1 MKSFKTTI
9 FFGDSWNRRESETF
23 TNARPLRGAG
33 ALFLSMFCSLH
44 CHVSGCCSVA
54 WVKSLSCWILPSSW
68 LCWRAATCALPSFC
82 WMCLDLFGGSWKAAD
97 FLESLFACR
106 NIECLFFWYSFCSV
120 LIGSAWFRSC
130 WQEKP
135 HVDCCN
141 SEFCVVSRLTCVL
154 TVATSTPVIRF
165 DPIGFPWIS
174 KRTRKRK
181 GA

>member
-1 MKSFKTTI
+1 MKSFKITI

-44 CHVSGCCSVA
+44 CHVSGCCSVV

-106 NIECLFFWYSFCSV
+106 NIEMSVFLVFILFGLDRFSTVPQLLAREAPRRLLQFGV
-120 LIGSAWFRSC
+120 L
-130 WQEKP
+130 
-135 HVDCCN
+135 CC
-141 SEFCVVSRLTCVL
+141 F
-154 TVATSTPVIRF
+154 
-165 DPIGFPWIS
+165 
-174 KRTRKRK
+174 
-181 GA
+181 

>member
-106 NIECLFFWYSFCSV
+106 NIEMSVFLVFILFGLDRFSMVPQLLAREAPRRLLQFGV
-120 LIGSAWFRSC
+120 L
-130 WQEKP
+130 
-135 HVDCCN
+135 CC
-141 SEFCVVSRLTCVL
+141 F
-154 TVATSTPVIRF
+154 
-165 DPIGFPWIS
+165 
-174 KRTRKRK
+174 
-181 GA
+181 

>member
-1 MKSFKTTI
+1 MILEIAVNPKHSQTHGPLEAPEPCFCPCSAACTVMYQAVAVWHELRVFHAGSFLHHGCVDALQPVHSLRSVGCVWTCLGVHGRQPI
-9 FFGDSWNRRESETF
+9 FWS
-23 TNARPLRGAG
+23 P
-33 ALFLSMFCSLH
+33 CLH
-44 CHVSGCCSVA
+44 VGTS
-54 WVKSLSCWILPSSW
+54 
-68 LCWRAATCALPSFC
+68 R
-82 WMCLDLFGGSWKAAD
+82 
-97 FLESLFACR
+97 
-106 NIECLFFWYSFCSV
+106 CLFFWYSFCSV